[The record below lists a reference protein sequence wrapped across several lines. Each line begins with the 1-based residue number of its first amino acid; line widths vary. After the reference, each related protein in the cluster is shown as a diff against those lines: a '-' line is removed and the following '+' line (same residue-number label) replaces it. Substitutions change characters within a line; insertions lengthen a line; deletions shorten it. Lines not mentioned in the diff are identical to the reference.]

1 MILTNRIR
9 KWVARSLKRKL
20 ILSYVEVFLLT
31 MVVLSI
37 GFACVITIERAAN
50 LPDELAVM
58 AERISFE
65 IDGDL
70 HAQLEPVRASIHSE
84 IYHQLQGRID
94 TFIRTWMPQW
104 DLSRAITHYSTLVR
118 TDRRGY
124 GRIVLSDQ
132 PELCGT
138 EHYFGRY
145 PQIAASAS
153 EPAADFWPTWD
164 ERGWWF
170 CGYAPIRD
178 KSRKVVALL
187 KIDVALWHVL
197 RNLLMHGLI
206 PPAVATLL
214 GLFLAS
220 VLAERRC
227 RDITQPLEAL
237 ASAMNR
243 VSQGDLEQSI
253 ETSLE
258 DEIGQ
263 ITRDFNQ
270 MAEALQSGERAR
282 DLFGR
287 YVSPQV
293 MEKILEA
300 PGGIQIEG
308 ENREVTILMVD
319 IRGFTRMSATLPP
332 SGIVALLN
340 EVFRNVVGAIRAHG
354 GTIDKYI
361 GDMVMAVFN
370 APLDLEDH
378 ACKAVAAS
386 LDIHDHLGEL
396 NRERARRHQSLIE
409 YVVVAHSGTV
419 TAGSIG
425 TPDRL
430 SYTVI
435 GQTVNVASRLEA
447 VAKQREIPLLVSD
460 STWQL
465 THGMFEGE
473 DLGEVELRDY
483 GYPMKIWR
491 VFRSAQS

>member
-1 MILTNRIR
+1 MGSQPGDYALLDSGANRS
-9 KWVARSLKRKL
+9 A
-20 ILSYVEVFLLT
+20 
-31 MVVLSI
+31 
-37 GFACVITIERAAN
+37 
-50 LPDELAVM
+50 
-58 AERISFE
+58 
-65 IDGDL
+65 
-70 HAQLEPVRASIHSE
+70 
-84 IYHQLQGRID
+84 
-94 TFIRTWMPQW
+94 
-104 DLSRAITHYSTLVR
+104 
-118 TDRRGY
+118 GY

-270 MAEALQSGERAR
+270 MAEALQSGER
-282 DLFGR
+282 GH
-287 YVSPQV
+287 
-293 MEKILEA
+293 
-300 PGGIQIEG
+300 GIC
-308 ENREVTILMVD
+308 
-319 IRGFTRMSATLPP
+319 S
-332 SGIVALLN
+332 
-340 EVFRNVVGAIRAHG
+340 VVI
-354 GTIDKYI
+354 
-361 GDMVMAVFN
+361 
-370 APLDLEDH
+370 
-378 ACKAVAAS
+378 S
-386 LDIHDHLGEL
+386 
-396 NRERARRHQSLIE
+396 ARRSWKRSLKLR
-409 YVVVAHSGTV
+409 VAYKSKVKTV
-419 TAGSIG
+419 KS
-425 TPDRL
+425 P
-430 SYTVI
+430 S
-435 GQTVNVASRLEA
+435 
-447 VAKQREIPLLVSD
+447 
-460 STWQL
+460 
-465 THGMFEGE
+465 
-473 DLGEVELRDY
+473 
-483 GYPMKIWR
+483 
-491 VFRSAQS
+491 

>member
-1 MILTNRIR
+1 
-9 KWVARSLKRKL
+9 
-20 ILSYVEVFLLT
+20 
-31 MVVLSI
+31 
-37 GFACVITIERAAN
+37 
-50 LPDELAVM
+50 
-58 AERISFE
+58 
-65 IDGDL
+65 
-70 HAQLEPVRASIHSE
+70 
-84 IYHQLQGRID
+84 
-94 TFIRTWMPQW
+94 
-104 DLSRAITHYSTLVR
+104 
-118 TDRRGY
+118 
-124 GRIVLSDQ
+124 
-132 PELCGT
+132 
-138 EHYFGRY
+138 
-145 PQIAASAS
+145 
-153 EPAADFWPTWD
+153 
-164 ERGWWF
+164 
-170 CGYAPIRD
+170 
-178 KSRKVVALL
+178 
-187 KIDVALWHVL
+187 
-197 RNLLMHGLI
+197 
-206 PPAVATLL
+206 
-214 GLFLAS
+214 
-220 VLAERRC
+220 
-227 RDITQPLEAL
+227 
-237 ASAMNR
+237 
-243 VSQGDLEQSI
+243 
-253 ETSLE
+253 
-258 DEIGQ
+258 
-263 ITRDFNQ
+263 
-270 MAEALQSGERAR
+270 
-282 DLFGR
+282 
-287 YVSPQV
+287 

-386 LDIHDHLGEL
+386 LDIHDRLGEL